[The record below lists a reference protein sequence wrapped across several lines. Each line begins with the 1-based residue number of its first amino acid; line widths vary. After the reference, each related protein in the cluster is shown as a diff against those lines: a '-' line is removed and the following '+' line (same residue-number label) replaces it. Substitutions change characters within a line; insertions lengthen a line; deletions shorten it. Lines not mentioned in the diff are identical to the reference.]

1 MKTIGLI
8 GGITW
13 YSTIDYYRYMN
24 QIVNERLGDDA
35 SARIILNSVNYGEI
49 KRLTQADNWK
59 GIAKIICEAAKKTGA
74 AGADCLLL
82 GSNTMHHI
90 AGEVEAAI
98 TIPLIHIA
106 DVVAKS
112 IQQQDISTVGLLGT
126 KYTMQFD
133 FYKNRLSTY
142 NITTLIPDEKDIE
155 LVNNSIYN
163 ELGKGILLL
172 ETKQMYLEIIDQLI
186 QQGAEGIILGCTEI
200 PLLLKQDDSPVP
212 VFDTTLL
219 HATAAVDFALAG

>member
-98 TIPLIHIA
+98 TIPQNLYSSRIYPLSDCWERNILCNLIFI
-106 DVVAKS
+106 KTGC
-112 IQQQDISTVGLLGT
+112 QL
-126 KYTMQFD
+126 M
-133 FYKNRLSTY
+133 
-142 NITTLIPDEKDIE
+142 
-155 LVNNSIYN
+155 
-163 ELGKGILLL
+163 ILL
-172 ETKQMYLEIIDQLI
+172 
-186 QQGAEGIILGCTEI
+186 
-200 PLLLKQDDSPVP
+200 
-212 VFDTTLL
+212 
-219 HATAAVDFALAG
+219 H